1 MKPILLF
8 LALTACTQ
16 AQTPDP
22 HESPLAADFRVE
34 RRHLSEACG
43 TFGLK
48 STAGC
53 AVELFTDHPFH
64 IAAGSIAPQNGFG
77 VGAAMV
83 AHYTPNETWRLSWN
97 FDAVASTNASWR
109 AGAYMK
115 MIHTPVQKQVTTVVH
130 PYTVFNLYA
139 QSISLNQLNFFGVG
153 PDSTLAGKSLFGM
166 TQSIIGFSAIKP
178 VYEFKSIRKL
188 NLSLIGQANG
198 RFVSLRPRHGQS
210 SPSIENL
217 YTEAS
222 APGLANQ
229 PAFLQLE
236 EGIRLKPSLFNN
248 NLQFNYLANF
258 QEFYA
263 PSTSRYN
270 FQRWTIDL
278 DHRIP
283 LHTKTQSYAPRDTN
297 GPDECAAGSEK
308 DAACPPVSYSWN
320 LQGSINFR
328 FLLSESMNSAAVP
341 FYFQQ
346 TLGGSDING
355 APALTSYQDYRF
367 RPQPPPPP
375 RKLRTL
381 SVGTFRVP
389 ISGRP
394 GQSSLNPRR
403 YRVRPPKA
411 QLRHRPNPPRRR
423 LSPSLPPL
431 RLGRRN
437 LPHHRRPE
445 HLATRRLRPPPARLM
460 NQP

>member
-1 MKPILLF
+1 MKPILLL

-22 HESPLAADFRVE
+22 HKSPLAADFRVE

-77 VGAAMV
+77 AGAAIV

-97 FDAVASTNASWR
+97 FDTVASTNASWR

-115 MIHTPVQKQVTTVVH
+115 MIHTPVQKHVTTFVH

-153 PDSTLAGKSLFGM
+153 NDSTLAGKSLFGM
-166 TQSIIGFSAIKP
+166 TQTVIGFSAIKP

-210 SPSIENL
+210 SPSIETL
-217 YTEAS
+217 YTEAT

-263 PSTSRYN
+263 PSTSHYN

-308 DAACPPVSYSWN
+308 DAPCPPVSYSWN
-320 LQGSINFR
+320 LKGSVNFR
-328 FLLSESMNSAAVP
+328 FLLSESMNSFSSFVP

-346 TLGGSDING
+346 TLGGSDTNG
-355 APALTSYQDYRF
+355 APALSSYQDYRF
-367 RPQPPPPP
+367 RGPNLLLLRESFEHSLWGPFGFQFQADQGKVALTRSDIGFDRLKHSFAAGLTLRAGGFPQVS
-375 RKLRTL
+375 LL
-381 SVGTFRVP
+381 YAW
-389 ISGRP
+389 SGETSHTI
-394 GQSSLNPRR
+394 GSLNT
-403 YRVRPPKA
+403 
-411 QLRHRPNPPRRR
+411 
-423 LSPSLPPL
+423 SLLGGSARAPL
-431 RLGRRN
+431 D
-437 LPHHRRPE
+437 
-445 HLATRRLRPPPARLM
+445 
-460 NQP
+460 

>member
-1 MKPILLF
+1 MKVISLL
-8 LALTACTQ
+8 LLLGASAA
-16 AQTPDP
+16 AQTSDP
-22 HESPLAADFRVE
+22 RQSPLAADFHTE
-34 RRHLSEACG
+34 RRHLGEACG
-43 TFGLK
+43 SFSLK
-48 STAGC
+48 STASC

-77 VGAAMV
+77 LGAAMV

-97 FDAVASTNASWR
+97 FDAVASTNTSWR

-115 MIHTPVQKQVTTVVH
+115 MIHTPVQQHVSTFVH

-153 PDSTLAGKSLFGM
+153 PNSTVAGKSLFGM
-166 TQSIIGFSAIKP
+166 TQTIIGFNAIKP
-178 VYEFKSIRKL
+178 VYEVKSLRKF

-198 RFVSLRPRHGQS
+198 RFVSLRARQGQS
-210 SPSIENL
+210 APSIETL
-217 YTEAS
+217 YTEAT
-222 APGLANQ
+222 APGLASQ

-236 EGIRLKPSLFNN
+236 EGLRLKPSLFNN
-248 NLQFNYLANF
+248 NLQFNYVAKF

-308 DAACPPVSYSWN
+308 DTPCPPVSYSWN

-328 FLLSESMNSAAVP
+328 FLLSESMNSASTAVP

-355 APALTSYQDYRF
+355 APDLSSYQDYRF
-367 RPQPPPPP
+367 RAPNLMLFRESFEHSLWGPFGFEFLGDQGKVAQTRSDIGFDHLRRSYAAGLTLRAGGFPQVS
-375 RKLRTL
+375 LLYSWGGESSHTI
-381 SVGTFRVP
+381 G
-389 ISGRP
+389 
-394 GQSSLNPRR
+394 SLNTTLLGGSA
-403 YRVRPPKA
+403 RPP
-411 QLRHRPNPPRRR
+411 LD
-423 LSPSLPPL
+423 
-431 RLGRRN
+431 
-437 LPHHRRPE
+437 
-445 HLATRRLRPPPARLM
+445 
-460 NQP
+460 